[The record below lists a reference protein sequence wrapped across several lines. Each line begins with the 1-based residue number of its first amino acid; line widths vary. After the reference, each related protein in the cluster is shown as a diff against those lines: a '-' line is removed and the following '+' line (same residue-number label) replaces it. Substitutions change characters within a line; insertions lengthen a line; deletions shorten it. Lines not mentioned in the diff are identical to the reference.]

1 MGSSS
6 IFNAVLNGNLAIP
19 VLSEINLMD
28 NDLDVMEGA
37 LPSIGSV
44 DEIKEKLYKIFVT
57 NEQKEDATYA
67 SIKQNIIDGT
77 NAINENTLSSMLPK

>member
-28 NDLDVMEGA
+28 NDLDVMEDA
-37 LPSIGSV
+37 LPSIASI

-57 NEQKEDATYA
+57 NEYKEDATYA
-67 SIKQNIIDGT
+67 SIKQSIIDGT